1 MARSRGTRAFR
12 FCIGVASTTLLVALA
27 AVVAPSSAGA
37 ATGATG
43 PAVATAGRYAALG
56 DSYTSSPLTGL
67 PAGPNGV
74 GCTRSDN
81 NYPHV
86 VQASLQAAAF
96 ADISCGGARTDHVF
110 QPQTGPLGGTNDPQI
125 TAVTA
130 DTTVVTLGFGGNDI
144 GFSSIIQ
151 DCVSLL
157 PFGSPCRDR
166 YTAGG
171 VDQLAARIAATAPKV
186 DAVLAAVRAQAPAAQ
201 VFVVGY
207 PAVLPDS
214 GGGCYPRMPITPGDV
229 GYLRATEKRL
239 NAMLA
244 DRAAAAGV
252 HYADVYT
259 ASIGHDVCSSSSVRW
274 IEGLVPASPAAPV
287 HPNAAGS
294 AGMAA
299 QVLHA
304 ILAAG

>member
-1 MARSRGTRAFR
+1 MARSRSTRAFR
-12 FCIGVASTTLLVALA
+12 FCIGVASTTSLVALA
-27 AVVAPSSAGA
+27 AVVAPGSAGA

-67 PAGPNGV
+67 PTGPNGF

-86 VQASLQAAAF
+86 VQATLQAAAF
-96 ADISCGGARTDHVF
+96 ADISCGGARTENVL

-130 DTTVVTLGFGGNDI
+130 DTTVVTVSFGGNDI
-144 GFSSIIQ
+144 GFSGVIQ

-171 VDQLAARIAATAPKV
+171 VDQLAARIAATAPKI
-186 DAVLAAVRAQAPAAQ
+186 DGVLAAVRERAPAARI
-201 VFVVGY
+201 FVVGY

-214 GGGCYPRMPITPGDV
+214 GGGCYPLMPITPTDV

-244 DRAAAAGV
+244 DRAAAAGAW
-252 HYADVYT
+252 YADVYT
-259 ASIGHDVCSSSSVRW
+259 GSVGRDVCASSGVRW
-274 IEGLVPASPAAPV
+274 IEGLVPTVPAAPV
-287 HPNAAGS
+287 HPNAHGS

-299 QVLHA
+299 LVLHA
-304 ILAAG
+304 MLAAG

>member
-1 MARSRGTRAFR
+1 MASSRGTHAFR
-12 FCIGVASTTLLVALA
+12 FCIGAVSTASLLALSA
-27 AVVAPSSAGA
+27 VAPGSAGA
-37 ATGATG
+37 AAEGGITT
-43 PAVATAGRYAALG
+43 VGRYAALG

-67 PAGPNGV
+67 PTGPNGF

-86 VQASLQAAAF
+86 VQAGLQAAAF
-96 ADISCGGARTDHVF
+96 ADISCGGARTDDVF
-110 QPQTGPLGGTNDPQI
+110 QPQTGPLGGTNDPQL
-125 TAVTA
+125 TVVTA

-171 VDQLAARIAATAPKV
+171 VDQLAGRIAATAPKV
-186 DAVLAAVRAQAPAAQ
+186 DTVLAAVRAQAPAAQ
-201 VFVVGY
+201 IFVVGY

-214 GGGCYPRMPITPGDV
+214 GGGCYPRMPITPTDV

-259 ASIGHDVCSSSSVRW
+259 GSIGHDVCSSSSVRW

-299 QVLHA
+299 QVLQA